1 MRHEERLAQVPL
13 LAGLDET
20 ARTALAEQLE
30 SVSFPAGTTVCRQGE
45 VGDALYLIQE
55 GTVEVVVQDS
65 LGDQSVLEQMGPGQH
80 FGEMAL
86 LDEGPRSATV
96 STVSDVELLRLSRDD
111 FQQLVL
117 QHPSV
122 ALLLLRELSR
132 RLRACH
138 RRVVDLALLDAFAR
152 IGRFLADHAVR
163 EGGEDVL
170 PAQWSVESIAKS
182 LELAPRMA
190 EQVIKELEMEGYVA
204 LVGERLVVR
213 KHILRPDELVGMLIW

>member
-1 MRHEERLAQVPL
+1 MRNEERLAQVPL

-20 ARTALAEQLE
+20 ARAALAQQLE
-30 SVSFPAGTTVCRQGE
+30 RVSLPAGTTVCTQGE
-45 VGDALYLIQE
+45 AGDSLYLIEE

-96 STVSDVELLRLSRDD
+96 STVTDATFLRLSRAG
-111 FQQLVL
+111 FQELVL
-117 QHPSV
+117 HHPSV
-122 ALLLLRELSR
+122 AISLLRELSR

-163 EGGEDVL
+163 EGDEEVL
-170 PAQWSVESIAKS
+170 PAQWSVESMAAH

-190 EQVIKELEMEGYVA
+190 VQVLKELEMEGYVA
-204 LVGERLVVR
+204 DSGGRIVIRRHL
-213 KHILRPDELVGMLIW
+213 LRPDELVGMLIW